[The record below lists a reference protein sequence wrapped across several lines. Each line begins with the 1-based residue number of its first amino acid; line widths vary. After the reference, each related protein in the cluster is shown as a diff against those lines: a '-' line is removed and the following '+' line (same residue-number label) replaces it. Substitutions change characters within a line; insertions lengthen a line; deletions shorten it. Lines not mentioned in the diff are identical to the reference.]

1 MDEPQALPGLDRRT
15 FMHASAAAAFGAA
28 AASGNAGLL
37 RRNTAL
43 AQELN
48 AAIEPFTIDVPDSV
62 LVDLKERLGRTR
74 FPDQLEGAEWTYGSE
89 LSYVKE
95 LCEYWRDSFDWR
107 AQERALNRF
116 DQFRTDID
124 GLGVHFIHQRSKE
137 KNALPLVIT
146 HGWPGSIF
154 EFTKIIGLLTDPVAH
169 GGKAE
174 DAFHVVCPS
183 LPGYGFS
190 DIPKEPGFD
199 SRRMAGIIAKL
210 MAKLGYGRYGAQGG
224 DWGSII
230 TVWMGYDDPEHVCG
244 IHLNMVIG
252 RPPKGTPEER
262 TKGLTPKEIGDL
274 AEMQKWGVTEVGYQ
288 AIQGTKPQTLG
299 YGLNDSPAGLAAWI
313 VEKWR
318 TWSDCDGD
326 VEKRFTK
333 DELLTNIM
341 IYWATQTITSS
352 TRLYYE
358 QRVAGQFG
366 KNDEYVKVPT
376 GCAIFPV
383 ELSRLPRAWVEKSFN
398 ITHWTE
404 MDSGGHFAALEEPQL
419 LAEDLRTFFRGLR

>member
-1 MDEPQALPGLDRRT
+1 
-15 FMHASAAAAFGAA
+15 MHASAAAAFGAA
-28 AASGNAGLL
+28 GLL
-37 RRNTAL
+37 RRDTAV
-43 AQELN
+43 AQESN

-74 FPDQLEGAEWTYGSE
+74 FPDQLKGAEWTYGSE
-89 LSYVKE
+89 LSYIKE
-95 LCEYWRDSFDWR
+95 LCEYWRDSYDWR

-116 DQFRTDID
+116 DQFKTDID

-146 HGWPGSIF
+146 HGWPGSIY
-154 EFTKIIGLLTDPVAH
+154 EFVKIIDLLTDPVAH
-169 GGKAE
+169 GGKKK

-183 LPGYGFS
+183 IPGYGFS
-190 DIPKEPGFD
+190 DIPAESGYD
-199 SRRMAGIIAKL
+199 SRRMGAIISKL
-210 MAKLGYGRYGAQGG
+210 MAKLGYDRYGAQGG

-230 TVWMGYDDPEHVCG
+230 TTWMGLDDPEHVCG
-244 IHLNMVIG
+244 IHLTMVIG
-252 RPPKGTPEER
+252 KPPEGSPAESV
-262 TKGLTPKEIGDL
+262 KGLTPKEIGDL
-274 AEMQKWGVTEVGYQ
+274 MEMQKWGVTEVGYQ

-326 VEKRFTK
+326 IEKRFTK
-333 DELLTNIM
+333 DELLTNVM
-341 IYWATQTITSS
+341 IYWVTQTITSS

-366 KNDEYVKVPT
+366 DGNDYVKVPT
-376 GCAIFPV
+376 GCAIFPG

-398 ITHWTE
+398 VTHWTD
-404 MDSGGHFAALEEPQL
+404 MDRGGHFAAIEEPEL